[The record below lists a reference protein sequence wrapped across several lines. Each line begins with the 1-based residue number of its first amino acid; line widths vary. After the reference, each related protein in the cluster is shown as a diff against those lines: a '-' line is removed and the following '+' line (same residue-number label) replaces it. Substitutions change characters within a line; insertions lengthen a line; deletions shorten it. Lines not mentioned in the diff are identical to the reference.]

1 MEETATEKQ
10 IEFAKRLG
18 IEKPEVYTKATLR
31 EMIDTKLRERDD
43 KIEVVKIPGGTM
55 VGPKIKTSQNGSNA
69 NFGAMYTSYAKDIF
83 CEIYDDK
90 KNIPDQMD
98 LAIELIKQ
106 AKEAFE

>member
-43 KIEVVKIPGGTM
+43 KIEVVKM
-55 VGPKIKTSQNGSNA
+55 SDSGPVKKTSQNGSNA